1 VRERVASLLWPIA
14 LAVACYAAWSTP
26 FVFPLKIFVVFLH
39 ELSHGLAAILT
50 GGTIERIELSANEGG
65 LCVTRGGWGF
75 VVTSAGYLGSLL
87 LGAGLLVAGGRARP
101 SAQRAIIA
109 FTGVTVLVVT
119 LLFVRTLFGF
129 AWGLATGFVL
139 VAVARYFG
147 AGVSVFL
154 LRLLG
159 VTSCLYAIWDIVSD
173 LVLRSPHESD
183 ANALARMTGIPG
195 IVWGVL
201 WCCASVVVAIAAYRA
216 AVRSDSLPARA

>member
-1 VRERVASLLWPIA
+1 MRERVAGLLWPIA
-14 LAVACYAAWSTP
+14 IAVACYAAWSTP

-39 ELSHGLAAILT
+39 ELAHGLAAIVT
-50 GGTIERIELSANEGG
+50 GGAIERIELSSNEGG

-87 LGAGLLVAGGRARP
+87 LGAGFLVAGGRARP
-101 SAQRAIIA
+101 GAQRAIVAI
-109 FTGVTVLVVT
+109 TGATVLAVT
-119 LLFVRTLFGF
+119 LLYVRTLFGF
-129 AWGLATGFVL
+129 AWGLATGLVL
-139 VAVARYFG
+139 LAVARYFA
-147 AGVSVFL
+147 AGFSVFL

-173 LVLRSPHESD
+173 LILRSPHESD

-201 WCCASVVVAIAAYRA
+201 WCGASVVVTVAAYRA
-216 AVRSDSLPARA
+216 AARNDGRPAG

>member
-1 VRERVASLLWPIA
+1 MRQRIAGLLWPIA

-39 ELSHGLAAILT
+39 ELSHGLAAIAT
-50 GGTIERIELSANEGG
+50 GGAIERIELSANEGG

-75 VVTSAGYLGSLL
+75 VVMSAGYLGSLL
-87 LGAGLLVAGGRARP
+87 IGAGLLVAGGRARP
-101 SAQRAIIA
+101 GAQRAIVA
-109 FTGVTVLVVT
+109 FTGAVVLVVT

-129 AWGLATGFVL
+129 AWGVATGLVL
-139 VAVARYFG
+139 VSVAVRLA

-173 LVLRSPHESD
+173 LILRSPHESD
-183 ANALARMTGIPG
+183 ANALARMPGIPG

-201 WCCASVVVAIAAYRA
+201 WCGASVVVVIAAYRA
-216 AVRSDSLPARA
+216 AARSD